1 MQRRDDGAL
10 LVLAPL
16 LPGEEVHHLEF
27 VPVGVVA
34 IEALRRPVI
43 GFADERIRAQ
53 EILAGLGQVLDRGD
67 LPSEVVQTGRPARR
81 ARRIGADREQAQ
93 IVMVVRACGA
103 QKGHHAALAGNDLE
117 AEKVAVERARAIEV
131 ADVQDGVVEALD
143 ADHGTGFPPSGAT
156 FGRVYPG
163 YTPAA

>member
-1 MQRRDDGAL
+1 TATLAMVAGEPRAPAREARCAWPMPPGGGCLRAAVAQLPFEVQRRDDGAL

-67 LPSEVVQTGRPARR
+67 LPSEVVQAGRPARR
-81 ARRIGADREQAQ
+81 TRRIGADREQAQ
-93 IVMVVRACGA
+93 I
-103 QKGHHAALAGNDLE
+103 
-117 AEKVAVERARAIEV
+117 
-131 ADVQDGVVEALD
+131 
-143 ADHGTGFPPSGAT
+143 
-156 FGRVYPG
+156 
-163 YTPAA
+163 